1 VRRPV
6 ALTTPRGGFYDGPPD
21 MKKELL
27 RVEKINKSFPG
38 VHALKDVS
46 LRVDTGE
53 VLALVGENG
62 AGKSTLMNILSG
74 IHQKDSGA
82 IHIEGREVV
91 ITSPLHSQQL
101 GISIIHQELNLVPHF
116 NVAENIFVGQEKRQA
131 GVFLDRKKTR
141 AEAQVVLD
149 RVGLSID
156 AATLVRHLTIAQRQ
170 MVEIA
175 KALSRNA
182 KLIVMDEPTSS
193 ISDRE
198 IERLFKII
206 RDLKG
211 AGVSVIFISH
221 KLDEVFA
228 IADRISVMRDGELV
242 GELDPKVSTEDNVIQ
257 MMVGREITSIF
268 PKVDVPIAGEIF
280 AVKDLKRGGGQ
291 KGLSFSLRRGE
302 ILGFAGLVGAGRS
315 ELLQAIFGIDR
326 RDAGE
331 IILEGAPVQIRSPQ
345 EAIRLGIGFVP
356 EDRKLKG
363 LMLGLAVKDNVTIAS
378 LQKVSSR
385 GVMSTARERSA
396 VEGYIKKL
404 AIKTS
409 GQDQLALHL
418 SGGNQQKVVLAK
430 WLAIKPKILIVDEPT
445 RGVDVGAKSEIHS
458 IMSQLAGEGVSII
471 MISSELPEILGMSDR
486 IIVMH
491 EGEITGELLR
501 GAATQ
506 EKILAMALSR
516 ESA

>member
-1 VRRPV
+1 
-6 ALTTPRGGFYDGPPD
+6 
-21 MKKELL
+21 ML
-27 RVEKINKSFPG
+27 RVEHINKTFPG
-38 VHALKDVS
+38 VQALRDVS
-46 LRVDTGE
+46 IRADKGE

-62 AGKSTLMNILSG
+62 AGKSTLMNILSA
-74 IHQKDSGA
+74 IHKKDSGT
-82 IHIEGREVV
+82 IFMEGREVD
-91 ITSPLHSQQL
+91 IDSPLHSQHL

-116 NVAENIFVGQEKRQA
+116 SVAENIFVGQEKRR
-131 GVFLDRKKTR
+131 GGIFLDGKRTQV
-141 AEAQVVLD
+141 EAQWVLD

-156 AATLVRHLTIAQRQ
+156 ATTLVRKLSIAQRQ

-206 RDLKG
+206 LDLKSS
-211 AGVSVIFISH
+211 GVTVIFISH

-228 IADRISVMRDGELV
+228 IADRVVVMRDGQIV
-242 GELDPKVSTEDNVIQ
+242 GELDPKQSTQDAVIQ
-257 MMVGREITSIF
+257 MMVGREITNIF
-268 PKVDVPIAGEIF
+268 PKTTADIDGEIF
-280 AVKDLKRGGGQ
+280 SVKNLCRNGDKRGV
-291 KGLSFSLRRGE
+291 SFSLRRGE

-315 ELLQAIFGIDR
+315 ELLQAIFAIDAY
-326 RDAGE
+326 DSGE
-331 IILEGAPVQIRSPQ
+331 LFIEGKPVQIRSPR
-345 EAIRLGIGFVP
+345 EAIALGIGFVP

-363 LMLGLAVKDNVTIAS
+363 LMLGLAVKNNITIAS
-378 LQKVSSR
+378 LKKVSSR
-385 GVMSTARERSA
+385 GVMNNGMERAA
-396 VEGYIKKL
+396 VDRFIHKL

-430 WLAIKPKILIVDEPT
+430 WLAIRPKILIVDEPT
-445 RGVDVGAKSEIHS
+445 RGVDVGAKKEIHS
-458 IMSQLAGEGVSII
+458 ILDQLANDGVSII

-491 EGEITGELLR
+491 EGQIKGELLR
-501 GAATQ
+501 RDATQ
-506 EKILAMALSR
+506 EKILTMALSK
-516 ESA
+516 ETA

>member
-1 VRRPV
+1 
-6 ALTTPRGGFYDGPPD
+6 
-21 MKKELL
+21 MSQELL
-27 RVEKINKSFPG
+27 RVEGINKAFPG
-38 VHALKDVS
+38 VQALKNVS
-46 LRVDTGE
+46 IRVDTGE

-62 AGKSTLMNILSG
+62 AGKSTLMNILSA
-74 IHQKDSGA
+74 IHQKDSGS
-82 IHIEGREVV
+82 IFIEGREVT
-91 ITSPLHSQQL
+91 INSPLHSQQL

-116 NVAENIFVGQEKRQA
+116 NVAENIFVGQEKRR
-131 GVFLDRKKTR
+131 GGIFLDRKKTQE
-141 AEAQVVLD
+141 EAKLVLD

-156 AATLVRHLTIAQRQ
+156 PATLVHSLSIAQRQ

-206 RDLKG
+206 RDLK
-211 AGVSVIFISH
+211 ATGVSVIFISH

-228 IADRISVMRDGELV
+228 IADRIVVMRDGEMV
-242 GELDPKVSTEDNVIQ
+242 GELDPKRSTEDAVIQ

-268 PKVDVPIAGEIF
+268 PKVAAEISGEIF
-280 AVKDLKRGGGQ
+280 AVKGLKRNGEE

-315 ELLQAIFGIDR
+315 ELLQAIFGIDAR
-326 RDAGE
+326 ESGE
-331 IILEGAPVQIRSPQ
+331 ILLDGKPVQIRSPR
-345 EAIRLGIGFVP
+345 EAIGLGIGFVP

-363 LMLGLAVKDNVTIAS
+363 LMLGLAVKDNISIAS
-378 LQKVSSR
+378 LPNVSSN
-385 GVMSTARERSA
+385 GVMSNGRERAA
-396 VEGYIKKL
+396 VQSYINSL

-409 GQDQLALHL
+409 SQDQLALHL

-458 IMSQLAGEGVSII
+458 IMSRLAGEGVAII

-501 GAATQ
+501 RDATQ
-506 EKILAMALSR
+506 EKILTLALSR
-516 ESA
+516 GSDAAQSGNGKAEAGNANRAR